1 MMLNVIGQSN
11 DYAHKH
17 VQERNSPHTIW
28 FIDKTEVSR
37 TPAELIYISRGKKKE
52 DIVWSFP
59 DTLWASSSHTLY
71 NNPRIL
77 VLIKY

>member
-17 VQERNSPHTIW
+17 VQEHNSPHTIW

-37 TPAELIYISRGKKKE
+37 TPAELIYISRGKKKK
-52 DIVWSFP
+52 
-59 DTLWASSSHTLY
+59 T
-71 NNPRIL
+71 
-77 VLIKY
+77 

>member
-17 VQERNSPHTIW
+17 VQEHNSPDTIW

-37 TPAELIYISRGKKKE
+37 TPAELIYISRGKKKK
-52 DIVWSFP
+52 
-59 DTLWASSSHTLY
+59 T
-71 NNPRIL
+71 
-77 VLIKY
+77 